1 MKRIFSAETGR
12 PVRVVVLAGG
22 TGGAKLAAAIRTMVP
37 AGHLTVIANTADDD
51 EFWGLLVSPDV
62 DAVIYRLAGE
72 FNEAAGYGMKGD
84 SFHVL
89 EALERIGEP
98 AWFRIGDKDFATH
111 LFRSEMLR
119 RGCTLTEAALALCG
133 RFGIDTNVL
142 PMTNETVRT
151 RFVTDLGEL
160 SFQEYFVR
168 ERLAPAL
175 RAIRFAGI
183 DSARPTRE
191 VLSAL
196 LEADLVI
203 IGPSNPLISI
213 APIIGVIGPH
223 MARDRTVAITPI
235 VGGASLKGPTVQM
248 MRAVGPEPNPA
259 EVARMYRDIA
269 AGFVLDSRDQELAG
283 DLDTLGFRTIVTD
296 TVMTDGG
303 GRLAARILEA
313 FT

>member
-1 MKRIFSAETGR
+1 MKRIFSAETSR

-22 TGGAKLAAAIRTMVP
+22 TGGAKLAAAIRPMVP

-72 FNEAAGYGMKGD
+72 FNENAGYGMKGD

-89 EALERIGEP
+89 EALDRIGEP

-183 DSARPTRE
+183 DAARPTRE

-196 LEADLVI
+196 QEADLVI

-213 APIIGVIGPH
+213 APIIDVIGPH
-223 MARDRTVAITPI
+223 MTRDRTVAITPI
-235 VGGASLKGPTVQM
+235 VGGVSLKGPTVQM
-248 MRAVGPEPNPA
+248 MRAVGPEPNPV
-259 EVARMYRDIA
+259 EVARLYRDIA
-269 AGFVLDSRDQELAG
+269 AGFVLDSRDQDLFVE
-283 DLDTLGFRTIVTD
+283 LDTLGFRTLVTD

>member
-1 MKRIFSAETGR
+1 MK
-12 PVRVVVLAGG
+12 VVVLAGG
-22 TGGAKLAAAIRTMVP
+22 TGGAKLAAAIRPMVT

-72 FNEAAGYGMKGD
+72 FNEDAGYGMKGD

-89 EALERIGEP
+89 QALERIGEP

-133 RFGIDTNVL
+133 RFGLDTNVL

-151 RFVTDLGEL
+151 RFATDLGDL

-175 RAIRFAGI
+175 HSIRFAGI
-183 DSARPTRE
+183 DSARPTGE

-196 LEADLVI
+196 QEADLVV

-213 APIIGVIGPH
+213 APIVGVIGAH
-223 MARDRTVAITPI
+223 IARARTVAVTPI

-248 MRAVGPEPNPA
+248 MRAVGPDPNPV

-269 AGFVLDSRDQELAG
+269 ACFVLDSRDQELAG
-283 DLDTLGFRTIVTD
+283 ELDSLGFRTLVTD
-296 TVMTDGG
+296 TVMADGG
-303 GRLAARILEA
+303 GGLAARILEA